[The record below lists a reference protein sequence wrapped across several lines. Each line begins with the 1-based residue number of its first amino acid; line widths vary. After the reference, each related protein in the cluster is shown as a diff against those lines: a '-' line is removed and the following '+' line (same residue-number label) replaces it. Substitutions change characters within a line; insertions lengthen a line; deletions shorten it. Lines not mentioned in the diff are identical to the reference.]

1 MINSGKG
8 EAYGLELFFA
18 KTKGQFTAWCKYNLG
33 WSTRQFPELNQGKP
47 FFYKYDRRH
56 DVSFVLQYKLKK
68 HFDFSI
74 AWTYGTGWRMTTP
87 TSSYASDFTIAS
99 YDQANEPLFGTQ
111 GMITNWNERNN
122 YILPAYHHLDIG
134 MNYTKDA
141 KRVQHILNVSV
152 YNVYNNFNI
161 FTVYQDGDT
170 DINGNKY
177 KKYVKLSIFP
187 ILPSIGYSVKFQLK
201 KDKNQPT
208 EK

>member
-1 MINSGKG
+1 
-8 EAYGLELFFA
+8 
-18 KTKGQFTAWCKYNLG
+18 
-33 WSTRQFPELNQGKP
+33 
-47 FFYKYDRRH
+47 
-56 DVSFVLQYKLKK
+56 
-68 HFDFSI
+68 
-74 AWTYGTGWRMTTP
+74 
-87 TSSYASDFTIAS
+87 
-99 YDQANEPLFGTQ
+99 
-111 GMITNWNERNN
+111 
-122 YILPAYHHLDIG
+122 